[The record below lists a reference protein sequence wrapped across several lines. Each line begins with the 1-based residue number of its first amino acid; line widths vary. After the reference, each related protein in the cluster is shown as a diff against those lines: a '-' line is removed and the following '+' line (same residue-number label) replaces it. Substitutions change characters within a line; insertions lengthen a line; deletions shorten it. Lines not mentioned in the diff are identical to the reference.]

1 MGENREAAEQGEQ
14 PVEEC
19 VLMRLLFVAGRGA
32 AAFAMV
38 VIAGMVLN
46 AMMPGWT
53 DREAWWPWGSWA
65 FIILFALGK
74 EIERFSRKANRVCQ
88 QCKKREADGWE
99 NTEYCR
105 HCEIRMFNLV
115 CGECEDRRPSV
126 KSGEGLCVQCER
138 YRDWPL
144 GGWQASRVDERI
156 WDELPDAEPADR
168 EAIAHAERPKAE
180 AGQPEKGYY

>member
-32 AAFAMV
+32 VAFAMV
-38 VIAGMVLN
+38 VIAGMVLD

-88 QCKKREADGWE
+88 QCKKQEADGWE
-99 NTEYCR
+99 NTGYCR
-105 HCEIRMFNLV
+105 HCEIRMFDLV
-115 CGECEDRRPSV
+115 CWECGDRRPSV
-126 KSGEGLCVQCER
+126 KSGGAVRPMPDVQR
-138 YRDWPL
+138 LAPGRLASVQSGRDDL
-144 GGWQASRVDERI
+144 GRAPGRRT
-156 WDELPDAEPADR
+156 R
-168 EAIAHAERPKAE
+168 
-180 AGQPEKGYY
+180 